1 MNLWFLNVIIIPD
14 SARYIRHIQIN
25 IIINLNIPRVSTKFR
40 TKNRI
45 SSRVRKYFVCTIRVI
60 LEPVGSCRPRIV
72 SRRSY
77 HNDLDI
83 QRALDIDERKKL
95 VNNSQTK
102 GPSR

>member
-14 SARYIRHIQIN
+14 SARYIRNIQIN
-25 IIINLNIPRVSTKFR
+25 IIINLNIRRVSTEFSKR
-40 TKNRI
+40 TT
-45 SSRVRKYFVCTIRVI
+45 SRFRKYFVCTIRVV

-72 SRRSY
+72 SGRSY

-95 VNNSQTK
+95 VHNSHTK